1 MGLLDGKV
9 ALVTG
14 SGHGIGRAHALELA
28 KQGARVVVN
37 DLGSSASGEG
47 SGRDADRVVEIIAT
61 RGGEAVADY
70 GDVGD
75 EAQAAAM
82 VARAVETW
90 GRLDVVVNNAGIVRD
105 RAVWNMDVDDFDL
118 VMRVHVRGTWLVSRA
133 AARHWRDLAKQ
144 QGAPVGGRIVNTVSG
159 AGLLGN
165 FGQSNYATAKAAIMG
180 LTLTLS
186 LELAGIGV
194 TVNAIGPGAVT
205 RLSAGVSGGQDPKEP
220 DEYDPAGFDP
230 LNPAMSSPV
239 VAWLAS
245 DQAGHVSGQCIR
257 AMRTQIHLMRGW
269 TEAVTID
276 NGGAYWDAE
285 KLGRRMEAE
294 LFGTRAPGLS
304 LGG

>member
-14 SGHGIGRAHALELA
+14 SGHGIGRGHALELA
-28 KQGARVVVN
+28 KHGAKVVVN

-47 SGRDADRVVEIIAT
+47 RGRDADQVVDIIT
-61 RGGEAVADY
+61 KRGGEAVADY
-70 GDVGD
+70 GDVSD
-75 EAQAAAM
+75 EGEAGAM
-82 VARAVETW
+82 VAKGFDTW

-105 RAVWNMDVDDFDL
+105 RAVWNMDVADFDL

-144 QGAPVGGRIVNTVSG
+144 QGGSVGGRLINTVSG

-165 FGQSNYATAKAAIMG
+165 FGQTNYATAKAAIMG
-180 LTLTLS
+180 LTQTLS
-186 LELAGIGV
+186 LELASIGV

-205 RLSAGVSGGQDPKEP
+205 RLSAGVSGGASPREP
-220 DEYDPAGFDP
+220 DEYDDEFNP

-245 DQAGHVSGQCIR
+245 DQAAHVSGQCIR
-257 AMRTQIHLMRGW
+257 AMRTQIHLMEGW

-285 KLGRRMEAE
+285 KLGRRMDTEV
-294 LFGTRAPGLS
+294 FRTRAPGLT
-304 LGG
+304 LPG

>member
-1 MGLLDGKV
+1 MALLDGKV

-14 SGHGIGRAHALELA
+14 AGHGIGRGHALELA
-28 KQGARVVVN
+28 RQGARVVVN
-37 DLGSSASGEG
+37 DLGSTAAGEG
-47 SGRDADRVVEIIAT
+47 SGRDADRVVEIITGA
-61 RGGEAVADY
+61 GGEAVADY

-75 EAQAAAM
+75 EAAADAM
-82 VARAVETW
+82 VARGIDEW
-90 GRLDVVVNNAGIVRD
+90 GHLDVVVNNAGIVRD
-105 RAVWNMDVDDFDL
+105 RAIWNMPVDDFDL

-133 AARHWRDLAKQ
+133 AARHWRERAKAESA
-144 QGAPVGGRIVNTVSG
+144 GVNGRIVNTVSG

-186 LELAGIGV
+186 LELASIGV

-205 RLSAGVSGGQDPKEP
+205 RLSAGVSGGAEPKEP
-220 DEYDPAGFDP
+220 DEYAPDEFDP
-230 LNPAMSSPV
+230 LNPAMSAPV

-245 DQAGHVSGQCIR
+245 DAASHVSGQCIR
-257 AMRTQIHLMRGW
+257 AMRTQIHLMQGW
-269 TEAVTID
+269 TEARTID

-285 KLGRRMEAE
+285 KLGRRMDSE
-294 LFGTRAPGLS
+294 LFNTRAPGLS